1 MQILVQGKVQIGTD
15 KSHNIMISW
24 RRITKSPIVSSDFSL
39 PGCSALF
46 WLQLSSHRRTVV
58 LFFQIL
64 LLSVGKMSLS
74 WDYQGLNV
82 TRLRCPC
89 LQPNKWTRS
98 SLHCAKLEYL
108 ANTKYSAFG
117 HSRKCLGWNLIT
129 FTLSFLPVN
138 NDLAP
143 WPVTLFLS
151 C

>member
-24 RRITKSPIVSSDFSL
+24 RRIRKSPIVSCDFSL
-39 PGCSALF
+39 LGCSPLF

-58 LFFQIL
+58 LFFQML

-74 WDYQGLNV
+74 WDYEGLNV

-98 SLHCAKLEYL
+98 SLHCAKLKYL

-117 HSRKCLGWNLIT
+117 HSRKCLRWNLIT

-143 WPVTLFLS
+143 WPGTLCLS

>member
-15 KSHNIMISW
+15 KSHNIMISF
-24 RRITKSPIVSSDFSL
+24 RRIRKSPIVSSDFSL
-39 PGCSALF
+39 LGCSPLF

-117 HSRKCLGWNLIT
+117 HSRKCLPWNLIT

-143 WPVTLFLS
+143 WPGTLFLS